1 MGRLQSLIKGSSPT
15 ACLEVLSYF
24 IAKLSSSQLTIRQ
37 LSLKV
42 NNLEHYKFNVT
53 IDNITLDVLHIV
65 LAFSSTCIIF
75 KYRTFCMCL
84 SDNGLS
90 SFLFFCYRHS
100 RRYWVLAIGY

>member
-42 NNLEHYKFNVT
+42 NNLEHYKFSVT
-53 IDNITLDVLHIV
+53 IDNTILPWMCYILYWLFQVHV
-65 LAFSSTCIIF
+65 HVSFSNIEPFACVYLTMDCH
-75 KYRTFCMCL
+75 L
-84 SDNGLS
+84 
-90 SFLFFCYRHS
+90 FLFF
-100 RRYWVLAIGY
+100 AIGTPGSIGY